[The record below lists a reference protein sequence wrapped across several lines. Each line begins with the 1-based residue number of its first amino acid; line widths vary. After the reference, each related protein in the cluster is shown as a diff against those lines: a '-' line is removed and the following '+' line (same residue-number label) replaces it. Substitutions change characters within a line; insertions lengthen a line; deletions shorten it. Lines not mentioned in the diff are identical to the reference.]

1 MADTHL
7 TKLIQWFIMRNRKII
22 QEEYNPTNNREKA
35 LIETLLDIR
44 QLLAIIVVN
53 TEAGAT
59 EQTIREVAKNIT

>member
-1 MADTHL
+1 
-7 TKLIQWFIMRNRKII
+7 MRNRKII